1 MDGFRQCLEQEF
13 SSIHI
18 FNLRGAIRG
27 KSKDAVQKEGQNIFD
42 IMTGVAITILVK
54 KPNKNPDE
62 KAVIYYHDIGDY
74 LKRTDKLEILKH
86 FKGINN
92 SKIEWKVLRPNEHND
107 WLNQRSDLF
116 SSFIP
121 LGDKDDKSN
130 TKTVF
135 APFYSRGLATTRD
148 AWCYNSSKRDLEN
161 NIKTII
167 DFYNEQKGLYSQYGK
182 DVKKYVSMDSTKIS
196 WSDGLF
202 DKLKRGDSLLSGY

>member
-1 MDGFRQCLEQEF
+1 MKEDLSKYGYGMSSHIEKISVEKILELIWLHRQLKVIIGQ
-13 SSIHI
+13 
-18 FNLRGAIRG
+18 FNVNAMRKML
-27 KSKDAVQKEGQNIFD
+27 
-42 IMTGVAITILVK
+42 ILIKQVLIVSY
-54 KPNKNPDE
+54 PHQ
-62 KAVIYYHDIGDY
+62 ARVFTMRIW
-74 LKRTDKLEILKH
+74 KL
-86 FKGINN
+86 
-92 SKIEWKVLRPNEHND
+92 LRPNEHND

-167 DFYNEQKGLYSQYGK
+167 DFYNEQKGLFKQKNQSCMSNSSCCHK
-182 DVKKYVSMDSTKIS
+182 HWWFNHTFII
-196 WSDGLF
+196 
-202 DKLKRGDSLLSGY
+202 